1 MTLNTQASPATV
13 LRLLEE
19 GLFTRRNR
27 ARFHAQT
34 WTKDEV
40 FLVPWL
46 GSGKV
51 IVTVRGG
58 KVTIN
63 AAPGLDW
70 ILKEVVKVVRRADPL
85 ISILPEAKLTLPRRR
100 VGHAHLRGN
109 CSVTAKAPKKD
120 HIDPQ
125 TSYLLSQAINEVES
139 ELGGWVVFS
148 DTARKTAA
156 EYRYV
161 DLEVVKSA
169 LRALGE
175 AAKINA
181 GGGLGMSWK
190 SFLASREVNYSPN
203 SSKTAKE
210 RFKKQYEV
218 VHEGKRVLTEA
229 HVCFG
234 TGKPPFMARIYLRQ
248 PDKPGDPV
256 IIGSMGPHLDI
267 PTRH

>member
-100 VGHAHLRGN
+100 VGHAHLRSSN
-109 CSVTAKAPKKD
+109 CLKANKPKETGRS
-120 HIDPQ
+120 PQ
-125 TSYLLSQAINEVES
+125 TAFLLLDAVSDVEH
-139 ELGGWVVFS
+139 ELQGWVVFT
-148 DTARKTAA
+148 DTARRTAA
-156 EYRYV
+156 SYRFV
-161 DLEVVKSA
+161 DLDAVRKA

-175 AAKINA
+175 AARTNA
-181 GGGLGMSWK
+181 QGGLGTTWQK
-190 SFLASREVNYSPN
+190 FLEGEKVSFSPK
-203 SSKTAKE
+203 SSKTTKD
-210 RFKKQYEV
+210 RYGDQYTV
-218 VHEGKRVLTEA
+218 VHQGRRLLTEA

-234 TGKPPFMARIYLRQ
+234 TGKSPFMARIYLRQ

>member
-1 MTLNTQASPATV
+1 MTFNTQASPATV

-19 GLFTRRNR
+19 RLFTRRNR
-27 ARFHAQT
+27 ERFIAET
-34 WTKDEV
+34 WNNDEV
-40 FLVPWL
+40 FLVPRL
-46 GSGKV
+46 GTGKV

-58 KVTIN
+58 KVIIN
-63 AAPGLDW
+63 AAKGLEW
-70 ILKEVVKVVRRADPL
+70 IAQEVVKVVRQADPQ
-85 ISILPEAKLTLPRRR
+85 ISILPEPKHTFARRHLR
-100 VGHAHLRGN
+100 HPHLRGN
-109 CSVTAKAPKKD
+109 CGVAAKAPRKD
-120 HIDPQ
+120 NIVPQ
-125 TSYLLSQAINEVES
+125 TSYLLSQSIDEVEN
-139 ELGGWVVFS
+139 ELRGWVVFS

-190 SFLASREVNYSPN
+190 CFLASREVNYSPK

-210 RFKKQYEV
+210 RFRKQYEAM
-218 VHEGKRVLTEA
+218 HEGKRVLTEA

-256 IIGSMGPHLDI
+256 IVGSMGPHLDI
-267 PTRH
+267 PTRN